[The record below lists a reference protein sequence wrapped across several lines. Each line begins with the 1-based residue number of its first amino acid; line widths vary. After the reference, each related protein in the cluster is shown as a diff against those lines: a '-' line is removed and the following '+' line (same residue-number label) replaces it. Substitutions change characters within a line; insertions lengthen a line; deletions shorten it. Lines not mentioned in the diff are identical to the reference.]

1 MTVCHTEASRFF
13 LQEGAE
19 LSVFIGSMIFVVL
32 AEMFDKTQL
41 LAMCFAARYRWQTV
55 MWAVFVATAANHL
68 LAVLAGSLLTTFI
81 PMSYVNITAAVSFI
95 IFGLWTIRGDTISC
109 ETDNSGRS
117 PFWIVA
123 IAFFIAECGD
133 KTQLATV
140 VLAARYNEIIPVWLG
155 TTVGMMIANAIGIV
169 IGNLA
174 GRRLPEKAITW
185 FAALAFIAYGAYS
198 LWEATPRSFWQPPVV
213 IGALAAL
220 AGAIGLIVRMNRK
233 DRIAAS

>member
-1 MTVCHTEASRFF
+1 MTVCHTEESRFF
-13 LQEGAE
+13 LQEGAG

-55 MWAVFVATAANHL
+55 MWAVLVATAANHL

-81 PMSYVNITAAVSFI
+81 PMSYINITAAVSFI
-95 IFGLWTIRGDTISC
+95 IFGLWTIRGDTLSC

-174 GRRLPEKAITW
+174 GRKLPEKAITW
-185 FAALAFIAYGAYS
+185 FAALTFIAYGMYS
-198 LWEATPRSFWQPPVV
+198 LWEATPRSFWEPPMV

-220 AGAIGLIVRMNRK
+220 AGAIGLIVRLNRK
-233 DRIAAS
+233 NRIAAS

>member
-1 MTVCHTEASRFF
+1 MT
-13 LQEGAE
+13 
-19 LSVFIGSMIFVVL
+19 VFIGSMLFVVL

-81 PMSYVNITAAVSFI
+81 PMHYINITAAVSFI
-95 IFGLWTIRGDTISC
+95 IFGLWTIRGDTLSC
-109 ETDNSGRS
+109 KTDTSGRS

-155 TTVGMMIANAIGIV
+155 TTVGMVIANAIGIAV
-169 IGNLA
+169 GNLA
-174 GRRLPEKAITW
+174 GRRLPEKAVTW
-185 FAALAFIAYGAYS
+185 FAALTFIVFGAYS
-198 LWEATPRSFWQPPVV
+198 LWDSTPRAFWQPPIV
-213 IGALAAL
+213 IGAFAAL
-220 AGAIGLIVRMNRK
+220 AGVIGLIVRMNQKSRL
-233 DRIAAS
+233 AALEGIKPS